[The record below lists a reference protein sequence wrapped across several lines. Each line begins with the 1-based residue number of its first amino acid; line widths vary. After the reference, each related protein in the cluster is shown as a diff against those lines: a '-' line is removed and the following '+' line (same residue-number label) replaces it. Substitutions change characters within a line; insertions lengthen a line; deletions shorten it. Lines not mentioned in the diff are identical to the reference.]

1 MLEQMLELFLKSG
14 LRPLSLSSE
23 TLQLE
28 QLLNRSEITAL
39 MMLDL
44 HGEMPMSQLAA
55 DLGAPLSTITSLVKR
70 LVRKG
75 YIERTQSAK
84 DQRIYL
90 VRLTDKGL
98 AVTKQGRSLMEM
110 MLSRVQDVLSPEE
123 LEQFIRLAIKVSKA
137 LQGGDTAN
145 TVKEASLEVRKIQ
158 IED

>member
-90 VRLTDKGL
+90 VRLTGKGL
-98 AVTKQGRSLMEM
+98 EITKQGRSLMEM
-110 MLSRVQDVLSPEE
+110 MLTRVQDVLSPEE
-123 LEQFIRLAIKVSKA
+123 LEQFVRLAIKVSKA
-137 LQGGDTAN
+137 LQDESRVNTA
-145 TVKEASLEVRKIQ
+145 KDASVEVRKIQ